1 MSAIDLVFF
10 LTFLMINAR
19 VVSREKEKSAPCDV
33 SLDVDGGRSMMMGS
47 MNAWINQSGSDK
59 NSYIDQLSSQ

>member
-19 VVSREKEKSAPCDV
+19 VVSREKKKSAPCDV
-33 SLDVDGGRSMMMGS
+33 SLDVDGGRSMMMEV
-47 MNAWINQSGSDK
+47 
-59 NSYIDQLSSQ
+59 